1 MVVESKSRVEAIES
15 LGPES
20 SHDTTCSDSTF
31 TFYITL
37 HRVKMTGKGKEKEKP
52 FASLLAGATAGGVES
67 FITYPFE
74 SLKTQLQFGALNGD
88 KVISPH
94 YHNMELMKA
103 NEPISDAS
111 ADTCS
116 EGFKRVICWLFSCCC
131 WKCSQGGSEVYD
143 I

>member
-1 MVVESKSRVEAIES
+1 
-15 LGPES
+15 
-20 SHDTTCSDSTF
+20 
-31 TFYITL
+31 
-37 HRVKMTGKGKEKEKP
+37 MTGKGKEKEKP

-88 KVISPH
+88 KVSH
-94 YHNMELMKA
+94 SYNMVVVELMKA

-111 ADTCS
+111 TDTCS
-116 EGFKRVICWLFSCCC
+116 EGIERVVCWLFSCRC
-131 WKCSQGGSEVYD
+131 WECSQGGSEVYD